1 MAPTSPR
8 LAAAVFAAALFGAS
22 SCAESD
28 PPYGDPNGIVG
39 KKLPNESATTSGG
52 TSSGTTSNGVFP
64 SAYDINANKP
74 STTLVAGHAAA
85 ASKGAPSA
93 IDAPLVCSDC
103 HKSGGVAQ
111 AKIWA
116 FGGRVMRGTAG
127 VPNIDVIITGA
138 ATLGPVKSD
147 ADGFFWLAGTA
158 PIATTGNHAAIRNS
172 SGIISSMT
180 GAPGPACDTAGC
192 HQDAAQGRIGKG
204 LP

>member
-8 LAAAVFAAALFGAS
+8 LAAAVFAAALLGSS

-39 KKLPNESATTSGG
+39 KKLPNESATTTGS
-52 TSSGTTSNGVFP
+52 SSGTTSNGVFP
-64 SAYDINANKP
+64 SAYDPNANKP

-127 VPNIDVIITGA
+127 VPNIDVLITGT

-147 ADGFFWLAGTA
+147 ADGFFWLTGTA

-180 GAPGPACDTAGC
+180 GSPGPACDTSGC
-192 HQDAAQGRIGKG
+192 HQDGAQGRVGKG